1 MRVLQ
6 VITDRDRR
14 GAQVYAMDLAEGLE
28 DLGCVVRTVALAP
41 GTHGDTLKI
50 DVLGPSRRSLR
61 TLRALRRAARD
72 FDVVIAHGSTT
83 LYACGVALVGSRR
96 PFVYRQISDPLF
108 WAPTA
113 AKRVRTGLLLRRAR
127 HIVSLSSATADT
139 MAEYYR
145 LARSRITVIP
155 NAVPG
160 DHFRPPSRDERTKAR
175 ADLGI
180 SDDSTLAITVGAL
193 VPEKGVDLAI
203 RALAGR
209 QDVRLVIAGDGEQRG
224 ELQSLAD
231 EAMGSDAR
239 FVGAIDDPN
248 SLYWAA
254 DLLLM
259 PTRGGDSM
267 PAVLIEAG
275 LCGLPVVTC
284 SVGAIPDIVLDG
296 QTGLVRNPDDLV
308 ALRGAID
315 DLLNDQPYARRL
327 GIAAEAHCRE
337 RFTIAA
343 TAPRWLALI
352 GS

>member
-1 MRVLQ
+1 
-6 VITDRDRR
+6 
-14 GAQVYAMDLAEGLE
+14 MDLAEGLE
-28 DLGCVVRTVALAP
+28 DLGCTVRTVALAP
-41 GTHGDTLKI
+41 GNHGDNLKI

-61 TLRALRRAARD
+61 TLLALRRAARD

-83 LYACGVALVGSRR
+83 LYACGVALVGARR
-96 PFVYRQISDPLF
+96 PFAYRQISDPLF

-127 HIVSLSSATADT
+127 HIVSLSSGTADT
-139 MAEYYR
+139 MAQYYR

-160 DHFRPPSRDERTKAR
+160 DQFRPPDRHERAAAR
-175 ADLGI
+175 SELGI
-180 SDDSTLAITVGAL
+180 PDDSTLAIAIGAL

-209 QDVRLVIAGDGEQRG
+209 PDVRLAIAGDGEQRA
-224 ELQSLAD
+224 ELEILA
-231 EAMGSDAR
+231 EKAMGSSAR
-239 FVGAIDDPN
+239 FLGAVDDPN
-248 SLYWAA
+248 LLYWAA

-275 LCGLPVVTC
+275 LCGLPAVTC
-284 SVGAIPDIVLDG
+284 GVGAIPEIVLDG
-296 QTGLVRNPDDLV
+296 QTGLVGNPDDLV
-308 ALRGAID
+308 ALRAAID
-315 DLLNDQPYARRL
+315 EILNDQPHARRL
-327 GIAAEAHCRE
+327 GTAAEAHCRA

-352 GS
+352 DG